1 MNYLIFY
8 TYLNLWRDLT
18 QTHFELFDFRLK
30 DNLILLQKK
39 KKLRRTTQQHI
50 GLILSER
57 KRQSFKA
64 FVGIDF
70 GTYGTAFAYSF
81 SDGRI
86 YTEQKWPGH
95 NRLAELKNKTSILL
109 DDNGRF
115 VAFGQE
121 AIDKYFSSHDRSLE
135 LYENF
140 KTALYGQ
147 TPNFYFL
154 FNITL
159 TGMQMGRYNDDE
171 KRINLEPYLTSANG
185 KNRRTLYVLVQVFEF
200 MPRHIMKVLIAIYL
214 WKKLKMCNM

>member
-1 MNYLIFY
+1 
-8 TYLNLWRDLT
+8 
-18 QTHFELFDFRLK
+18 K
-30 DNLILLQKK
+30 KK

-154 FNITL
+154 FNKTL
-159 TGMQMGRYNDDE
+159 TGMHGGRYDDDE
-171 KRINLEPYLTSANG
+171 KKEMNLEPYLTAANG
-185 KNRRTLYVLVQVFEF
+185 KKRKTLDVLVEAFTF
-200 MPRHIMKVLIAIYL
+200 MRKHIMKVLRDTKFVEKIEDVQ
-214 WKKLKMCNM
+214 W